1 LDRSTPF
8 FESDVKKFRTR
19 PKQLVPSWDSTSI
32 HNFNG
37 ACGLATFGGTCAT
50 AMTDRVTELLATA
63 TAPLVNQL
71 RKMTPLDVDTL
82 VGAIFV
88 VCAVFTQIALV
99 VIARAVGKALAPA
112 TPARS
117 TSAPTTSTHQAH
129 VAVTQKPPTAVVEAD
144 ISGFAWMRAAGITPG
159 ELYVHFPMCPSR
171 GAFFHPLL

>member
-1 LDRSTPF
+1 
-8 FESDVKKFRTR
+8 
-19 PKQLVPSWDSTSI
+19 
-32 HNFNG
+32 
-37 ACGLATFGGTCAT
+37 
-50 AMTDRVTELLATA
+50 MTELLATA

-112 TPARS
+112 TPAR
-117 TSAPTTSTHQAH
+117 TTSTHQAH

>member
-1 LDRSTPF
+1 MDRSTPF

-112 TPARS
+112 TPAR
-117 TSAPTTSTHQAH
+117 TTSTHQAH